1 MREVD
6 FSEGTAAR
14 RWREI
19 KPNFR
24 EDVIPWTRDML
35 KSLLERCLEE
45 ELEVYLRAAPHERTA
60 DWRDHRNGAYSRDL
74 TTELGRPPAL
84 QVPRAR
90 EAGFQPQ
97 VFARYQRRCGGRM
110 RLLATIEDPLV
121 IPQILA
127 HLGLPTEVPF
137 LGPPRPPPARAAD
150 LFADMP
156 A

>member
-6 FSEGTAAR
+6 FSEGTVAR

-24 EDVIPWTRDML
+24 EDVIPWTRNML
-35 KSLLERCLEE
+35 KSLLEYCLEE
-45 ELEVYLRAAPHERTA
+45 ELEVCLRAAPHEQTA
-60 DWRDHRNGAYSRDL
+60 DRRDHRNGAYSRDL
-74 TTELGRPPAL
+74 TTELGRLPAL

-90 EAGFQPQ
+90 EACFQPQ

-110 RLLATIEDPLV
+110 RLLATLEHPQV
-121 IPQILA
+121 IRQIHA
-127 HLGLPTEVPF
+127 HLGLPTEVPS
-137 LGPPRPPPARAAD
+137 LSPLRPPPARAAD
-150 LFADMP
+150 LVADMP